1 MYVSKKDHETV
12 IALEKNMYFIM
23 KTLLITKK
31 KDSCTE
37 RLLRSHHD
45 L

>member
-23 KTLLITKK
+23 KKGQRYRTVSAK
-31 KDSCTE
+31 S
-37 RLLRSHHD
+37 S
-45 L
+45 